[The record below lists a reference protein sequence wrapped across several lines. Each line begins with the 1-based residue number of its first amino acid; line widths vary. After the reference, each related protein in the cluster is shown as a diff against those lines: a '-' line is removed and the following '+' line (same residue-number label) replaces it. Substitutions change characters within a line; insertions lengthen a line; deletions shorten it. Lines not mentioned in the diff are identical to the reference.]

1 MRIITRQFVC
11 FMPLTFKLFGH
22 GHGAGGWGIG
32 DGKLG
37 AGRWWPYL
45 LIRPGY

>member
-1 MRIITRQFVC
+1 MVRVITRLFVC

-22 GHGAGGWGIG
+22 GHAAGGSGIG

-37 AGRWWPYL
+37 G
-45 LIRPGY
+45 GQ

>member
-1 MRIITRQFVC
+1 MRAITKRFVS

-22 GHGAGGWGIG
+22 GHGAGGSGIG

-37 AGRWWPYL
+37 LENGG
-45 LIRPGY
+45 LIC